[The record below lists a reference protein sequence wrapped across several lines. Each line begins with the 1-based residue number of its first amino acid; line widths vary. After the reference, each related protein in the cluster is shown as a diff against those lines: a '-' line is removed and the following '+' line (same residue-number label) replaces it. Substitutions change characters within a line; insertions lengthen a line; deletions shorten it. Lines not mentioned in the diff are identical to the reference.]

1 MVWSKCHELYGENP
15 PQLIVDRLNVELGG
29 IIGCKYDV
37 VYMSAQKLV
46 QRSPWKTGI
55 WWAPEGLWARR
66 WWPICRASQ
75 R

>member
-29 IIGCKYDV
+29 ILGKYDV

-46 QRSPWKTGI
+46 QRSLETGI
-55 WWAPEGLWARR
+55 WWAPEGPWGRR
-66 WWPICRASQ
+66 WSPIWRASQ